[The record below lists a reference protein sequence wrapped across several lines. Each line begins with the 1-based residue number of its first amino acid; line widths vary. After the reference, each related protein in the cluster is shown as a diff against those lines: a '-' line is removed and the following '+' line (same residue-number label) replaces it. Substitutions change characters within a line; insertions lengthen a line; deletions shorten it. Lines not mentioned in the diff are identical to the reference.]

1 MSTFDDEAPPPGH
14 RWHYYGDPSRDQISG
29 RYPVPIETQ
38 VDGAT
43 PNRDVLGTTAA
54 PSAPLAPPALPGGS
68 AVPFAPS
75 GIVPH
80 RPVPGEVPSATPAQP
95 SIGQMKLELAQNRQS
110 PAAAFGSGVASVL
123 DNTVGGVIPFALQM
137 GSHLGLRTI
146 DTALG
151 LGHSLVGSPY
161 QTNPDRMTETANNIG
176 ASMAQP
182 FGKLFGVTETPG
194 YKGELTT
201 RALEFIGEHL
211 DKGADYLSRHT
222 GLPKG
227 DVLWITNA
235 LMPKAVGKAGELG
248 LKVAQTAVPLAKH
261 LAENSPLGPIV
272 AGVKRDVNQFSNDI
286 YNAQRGI
293 TPGYPTMGTEF
304 QRAFVEPRPTIGDML
319 GGLEPSKIPSTASA
333 AVKPNVKGTWL
344 YDYTEGKPLAND
356 GSILGTVIERASKK
370 FDIDEWRR
378 YANDVLP
385 SWGKEMYTQ
394 RINAAENEFSKS
406 YVPVSARNDIRMHA
420 IEQFVDEYNPLAAAQ
435 GEPLLQSPRPQIEK
449 IAAYNEWLTKP
460 HLSYIQKQMGTGLAT
475 DPVVKAAEAKTPL
488 VDSDTEVPQNPE
500 LLSRPARDTALQ
512 LRNAIPGMAEK
523 YPDVGNITATTG
535 MGQAV
540 EDVIDREISMVRKG
554 DIDVNEEPRY
564 AGIPEQA
571 GPDTPIYDLASY
583 SQSKLSGLPEIQKYV
598 WENLENGKFDPKKI
612 GNVSVEQVAKLM
624 AEDIKKNQRAEANN
638 VKMYEGWRYNR
649 HQELPSVTEYDDGS
663 KMVRFDK
670 ERAEADLSAFVRD
683 VSVDTKDLNHCFAQC
698 GHSVRG
704 AAPEYK
710 GKYLPVVEPH
720 TGIRPKGA
728 PEPRGEYHMTS
739 FMKGILSGDEVHYTL
754 RAPNGQAQATI
765 DTRPEKGSFRTFKV
779 QQIMGDDDGPIRPE
793 FVPHVVKWLNENA
806 DKITSATREDGL
818 KNLGGVF
825 DARNTSTI
833 DVMGISPLWESNPV
847 RATVEKIRSDIDA
860 PRFMTPPM
868 FAEYARTNG
877 INLLEAP
884 KLPVNEKDA
893 IKVLEDYRNRYTR
906 ALAEKNE
913 FATPDELQTRI
924 DETTTAIEQIKN
936 NLSARVARNGQ
947 TIQQA
952 LGPAVHGLEKFD
964 PLSVPQTL
972 RTVAY
977 DLLGNTDPGA
987 RLPPDVHLRAIQDLI
1002 AAGEKAGE
1010 QMFLQ
1015 NALDNLRTDY
1025 EFKGLTPAQLTNLAN
1040 IYKDFSKTI
1049 KTYPEFTGRY
1059 YPLPELPGHNVREE
1073 MRTYSELAHKNI
1085 DLFERLTANPNMP
1098 ELEQVRA
1105 NLKERDALTA
1115 PYIMQELDSWI
1126 ANGPGAYWQ
1135 DTSIP
1140 RQLEPVFTRL
1150 TGEASDS
1157 RLTPELHRALVK
1169 TLVDPDLTPE
1179 MIKALDSNQL
1189 EDLIPEFKDAPSN
1202 ELFNARSII
1211 ADYGKKRFEL
1221 NKRLETIEEHI
1232 KRNAELSST
1241 LGVTLQ
1247 GRTPPME
1254 INWSVANELRDAF
1267 INWNEVGSAA
1277 YEASPFTFSSPELA
1291 RVADMLIGER
1301 NSPQAHLPEAVH
1313 WDIVRTLAD
1322 PSTTHQ
1328 EIRELR
1334 SKYGPGNQTLR
1345 NPQIL
1350 NALHIIKQFMNMQG
1364 IPVRTNAE
1372 HPSYGFAKGGHVSL
1386 DKMRYELTQRH

>member
-1 MSTFDDEAPPPGH
+1 MSEFDDEAPPPGY
-14 RWHYYGDPSRDQISG
+14 RYVYSGMPGGGSVRYIEIDP
-29 RYPVPIETQ
+29 
-38 VDGAT
+38 A
-43 PNRDVLGTTAA
+43 
-54 PSAPLAPPALPGGS
+54 APPAATERPI
-68 AVPFAPS
+68 A
-75 GIVPH
+75 PH
-80 RPVPGEVPSATPAQP
+80 RPVAGEVPSATP
-95 SIGQMKLELAQNRQS
+95 SVDQMRLELSQQKPPSPVPPLPEYLANLPREIRDQS
-110 PAAAFGSGVASVL
+110 MALFETGMGMFGSMVSPVAAAATGVGRNIYDYFANGRVDPKASTAAANRAAELTSYQPVMPSAQHLLQTMGEAPAYFMGTGQGLPPIVSGINPRAVQL
-123 DNTVGGVIPFALQM
+123 PRG
-137 GSHLGLRTI
+137 
-146 DTALG
+146 ALG
-151 LGHSLVGSPY
+151 SVG
-161 QTNPDRMTETANNIG
+161 
-176 ASMAQP
+176 
-182 FGKLFGVTETPG
+182 
-194 YKGELTT
+194 
-201 RALEFIGEHL
+201 
-211 DKGADYLSRHT
+211 
-222 GLPKG
+222 
-227 DVLWITNA
+227 
-235 LMPKAVGKAGELG
+235 
-248 LKVAQTAVPLAKH
+248 
-261 LAENSPLGPIV
+261 
-272 AGVKRDVNQFSNDI
+272 AGVKRDISQFDNDI

-304 QRAFVEPRPTIGDML
+304 QRAFVDPKPSVYEML
-319 GGLEPSKIPSTASA
+319 AGLEPSNIPSTASA

-344 YDYTEGKPLAND
+344 YDYTGGRPEADN
-356 GSILGTVIERASKK
+356 GSILGTMIRRASKN
-370 FDIDEWRR
+370 FDINQWAADTF
-378 YANDVLP
+378 AVLP
-385 SWGKEMYTQ
+385 EWGKDLLKDRQ
-394 RINAAENEFSKS
+394 RAVENEFSKS
-406 YVPVSARNDIRMHA
+406 YVPTPERNAIRIHA
-420 IEQFVDEYNPLAAAQ
+420 LDQFIEEYNPRAIAEGLPTIPAI
-435 GEPLLQSPRPQIEK
+435 GPQTDK
-449 IAAYNEWLTKP
+449 IKAYNEWLRKP

-512 LRNAIPGMAEK
+512 LRNATPGMAEK
-523 YPDVGNITATTG
+523 YPDVGNLTATTG

-540 EDVIDREISMVRKG
+540 EDVIDREITIARKG
-554 DIDVNEEPRY
+554 DIDVKEEPRY

-571 GPDTPIYDLASY
+571 GPDTPIYDLTSY
-583 SQSKLSGLPEIQKYV
+583 RQGKLSGLPEIQKYV
-598 WENLENGKFDPKKI
+598 WENLENGKFDPKKL
-612 GNVSVEQVAKLM
+612 GNVSVEQIVKLM
-624 AEDIKKNQRAEANN
+624 TEDIKKTQRAAANN
-638 VKMYEGWRYNR
+638 VKMYDGWRYNR

-765 DTRPEKGSFRTFKV
+765 DTRPDTNSFDNFKIN
-779 QQIMGDDDGPIRPE
+779 QIMGEDDGPIKPE

-806 DKITSATREDGL
+806 NNISSVGYSDGL
-818 KNLGGVF
+818 KNLRGVF
-825 DARNTSTI
+825 DARTTSTI

-847 RATVEKIRSDIDA
+847 RATIDKVRSDIDA

-893 IKVLEDYRNRYTR
+893 IKVLEDYRNRYSR

-913 FATPDELQTRI
+913 FATPEELQTRI
-924 DETTTAIEQIKN
+924 DETTRAIEQIKN
-936 NLSARVARNGQ
+936 SLSARVTRNGQ
-947 TIQQA
+947 SIQQA
-952 LGPAVHGLEKFD
+952 LRPVVYGDETFD
-964 PLSVPQTL
+964 PLSLPQTL

-1015 NALDNLRTDY
+1015 NALDNLRMDY
-1025 EFKGLTPAQLTNLAN
+1025 EFKGLTPAQFTNLAN

-1073 MRTYSELAHKNI
+1073 MRAFTELAHKNI
-1085 DLFERLTANPNMP
+1085 DLFERLTSNPNMP

-1105 NLKERDALTA
+1105 NLKERDALVA
-1115 PYIMQELDSWI
+1115 PYIMQELDNWI

-1140 RQLEPVFTRL
+1140 RQLEPTFTRL

-1157 RLTPELHRALVK
+1157 RLTPDLHRALVR
-1169 TLVDPDLTPE
+1169 TLIDPELTPK
-1179 MIKALDSNQL
+1179 MVDALDSNQL
-1189 EDLIPEFKDAPSN
+1189 ADLIPEFKDATSS
-1202 ELFNARSII
+1202 ELFNARSIV

-1232 KRNAELSST
+1232 KRDAELSST
-1241 LGVTLQ
+1241 LGVTLR

-1277 YEASPFTFSSPELA
+1277 YEASPFTFSSPEIA

-1345 NPQIL
+1345 NPQKL
-1350 NALHIIKQFMNMQG
+1350 NALHIIKQFMDRQG

-1386 DKMRYELTQRH
+1386 DKMRHELTQRQ